1 MPTKDLHK
9 DAPFDSATLS
19 KLEIFENYLSEW
31 LPTFVYNKNIN
42 ICDFFSGPGEDINHV
57 SGSPLRI
64 INVIQKFE
72 DLIKKQQLQI
82 TLFLNDKTKWKY
94 EAIKKNVSKKLL
106 LLGDLQ
112 NHITVKYFN
121 CKFQNLFPLIKDD
134 LISGPNLFFF
144 DQNGVRHITIDFIQ
158 ELESFNQTDYLF
170 FLSSAYFKRFSYKS
184 IFPDLNIKKKEIKS
198 KDIHREIVERFREL
212 LPANSKTRLYY
223 FSIKKGR
230 NIHGLVFGSTHL
242 LAIQKFLTVA
252 WNKNKVNGEANFDID
267 SDLDTQMDLFSGEAK
282 TTKLQQFE
290 NDLKEFIKNKK
301 VFTNQDIFN
310 YTLDRAFIPKH
321 ANAVLKKLKKS
332 NQLENFSHAK
342 IGYKQIYKEKDIIT
356 FRYKK

>member
-1 MPTKDLHK
+1 M
-9 DAPFDSATLS
+9 
-19 KLEIFENYLSEW
+19 
-31 LPTFVYNKNIN
+31 
-42 ICDFFSGPGEDINHV
+42 
-57 SGSPLRI
+57 
-64 INVIQKFE
+64 
-72 DLIKKQQLQI
+72 
-82 TLFLNDKTKWKY
+82 
-94 EAIKKNVSKKLL
+94 
-106 LLGDLQ
+106 
-112 NHITVKYFN
+112 
-121 CKFQNLFPLIKDD
+121 
-134 LISGPNLFFF
+134 
-144 DQNGVRHITIDFIQ
+144 
-158 ELESFNQTDYLF
+158 ESFNQTDYFF

-198 KDIHREIVERFREL
+198 KDIHRKIVERFREL

-242 LAIQKFLTVA
+242 LAVQKFLTVA

-267 SDLDTQMDLFSGEAK
+267 SDLDTQMDIFSGKAK

-290 NDLKEFIKNKK
+290 NDLKEFIRSKK
-301 VFTNQDIFN
+301 VFTNQDLFN
-310 YTLDRAFIPKH
+310 YTLERAFIPKH